1 MSDEPVAAVRE
12 NTLGVLLAG
21 GRGSRMGGQD
31 KGLVQW
37 AGCPLAEHMLRILR
51 PQVARVAISAN
62 RNRQLYTR
70 FGCPVV
76 NDRIEGFAGPLAGIQ
91 AVMIEMESP
100 WYLVLPCDMPFL
112 PDDLRERLAG
122 ALQNR
127 SAWVACA
134 ADGTRV
140 HPTIAL
146 LSRSVLTPLTHYLA
160 AGERKVSSFYE
171 SLGLAIAEWK
181 GQAAAFRNFN
191 YRVELEDESLLW
203 DHANGVEQNR

>member
-37 AGCPLAEHMLRILR
+37 AGRPLAEHVLQILS
-51 PQVARVAISAN
+51 PQVSQVAISAN
-62 RNRQLYTR
+62 RNRPLYAC
-70 FGCPVV
+70 FGCAVV
-76 NDRIEGFAGPLAGIQ
+76 SDRIEDFAGPLAGIQ
-91 AVMIEMESP
+91 AVMMEMESP

-112 PDDLRERLAG
+112 PDDLRERLAR

-127 SAWVACA
+127 SARVACA
-134 ADGTRV
+134 ADGTRI

-146 LSRSVLTPLTHYLA
+146 LSRSVLAPLTHYLA
-160 AGERKVSSFYE
+160 AGRRKVLSFYE
-171 SLGLAIAEWK
+171 SLGLAMVEWK
-181 GQAAAFRNFN
+181 GQSAAFRNFN
-191 YRVELEDESLLW
+191 CRVELEDESLLW
-203 DHANGVEQNR
+203 DHANGVEQDR

>member
-1 MSDEPVAAVRE
+1 
-12 NTLGVLLAG
+12 
-21 GRGSRMGGQD
+21 MGGQD
-31 KGLVQW
+31 KGLVQL
-37 AGCPLAEHMLRILR
+37 AGRPLAEHMLRILR
-51 PQVARVAISAN
+51 PQVSRVVISAN
-62 RNRQLYTR
+62 RNRQLYAR
-70 FGCPVV
+70 FGCAVV
-76 NDRIEGFAGPLAGIQ
+76 SDRIEGFAGPLAGIQ

-112 PDDLRERLAG
+112 PDDLRERLAR

-134 ADGTRV
+134 ADDTRV

-146 LSRSVLTPLTHYLA
+146 LSRSVLAPLTHYLV

-171 SLGLAIAEWK
+171 SLGLAMAEWN

-191 YRVELEDESLLW
+191 CRVELEDESLLW
-203 DHANGVEQNR
+203 DHANGVEQDQ